1 MKYLSYSVLA
11 SALLMSGVSHATN
24 TITFTGKI
32 TDATCEV
39 ALRDATGAEV
49 SATGSGDIKLDEV
62 SKADLADAGARAAPM
77 PFYIVAKNCT
87 LGTPAKTQIS
97 ANFISNNADSLGY
110 LNNTTAAPTGAD
122 HVQLKLLDSTKS
134 FIKVN
139 DPNQEAT
146 TKFIDIVTV
155 DPKETVMP
163 FYVEYYTADG
173 GATAGA
179 VTGTVTYELMYQ

>member
-39 ALRDATGAEV
+39 ALRDAAKEV

-62 SKADLADAGARAAPM
+62 SKADLADAGARAAPT

-87 LGTPAKTQIS
+87 LGTSAKTKIS

-110 LNNTTAAPTGAD
+110 LNNTTTDLTTGAD

-139 DPNQEAT
+139 DPNQEGT
-146 TKFIDIVTV
+146 TKFIDIVTE